1 MNLAELRELLK
12 QWLSELKTWY
22 PETKQSW
29 DDYILTDA
37 DYRDYLY
44 PDYSGNKEARR
55 RFEPLRYDHLHI
67 ILFTNDH
74 YYHIFA
80 GLPKDGKKTG
90 YLGCTAHTRKP
101 RAGERWTRGN
111 DLPDGSLT
119 KDTWDSI
126 VRKIVGYE
134 LVAKVKPREGSRIRG
149 VPDEAPVVAP
159 SSMPTESSP
168 LGAE

>member
-1 MNLAELRELLK
+1 MTLAELRELLK
-12 QWLSELKTWY
+12 QWLSEIKTWY

-44 PDYSGNKEARR
+44 PDHSGNEEARR
-55 RFEPLRYDHLHI
+55 RFEPLREDQLHI

-74 YYHIFA
+74 YYHISA
-80 GLPKDGKKTG
+80 GLLQDGEDTG
-90 YLGCTAHTRKP
+90 YLGCIAQTRKP
-101 RAGERWTRGN
+101 RAGETWARGN

-134 LVAKVKPREGSRIRG
+134 LVAKVKPQQDKVCTGIPEEIPGI
-149 VPDEAPVVAP
+149 P
-159 SSMPTESSP
+159 MPTESPSTK
-168 LGAE
+168 

>member
-1 MNLAELRELLK
+1 MNLAELRKLLN

-44 PDYSGNKEARR
+44 PDHSGNEEARK
-55 RFEPLRYDHLHI
+55 RFGSPRDDHLHI
-67 ILFTNDH
+67 ILFTNS
-74 YYHIFA
+74 YCYHISA
-80 GLPKDGKKTG
+80 RLPQERKRAG
-90 YLGCTAHTRKP
+90 YLGCTVNTRKP
-101 RAGERWTRGN
+101 RAGETWTRGN

-119 KDTWDSI
+119 KETWESI

-134 LVAKVKPREGSRIRG
+134 LVAKVKPRQDKVCTVIPE
-149 VPDEAPVVAP
+149 
-159 SSMPTESSP
+159 ESI
-168 LGAE
+168 